1 MNAHLYLLQ
10 SLFRATNVFK
20 RAFVGHSLSLASYSS
35 PENLEN
41 HFFPENFYSTVQF
54 QIIIIIVLRLVTYKN
69 HLL

>member
-20 RAFVGHSLSLASYSS
+20 RAFVGHSLSLTSYSS

-41 HFFPENFYSTVQF
+41 HFLPENFYSTVQF
-54 QIIIIIVLRLVTYKN
+54 QNIIIIGVHMKIIN
-69 HLL
+69 CI

>member
-20 RAFVGHSLSLASYSS
+20 RAFVGHSLGLTLYSS

-41 HFFPENFYSTVQF
+41 HFFPENLYSTIPL
-54 QIIIIIVLRLVTYKN
+54 QITSIIVARLHIKIIN
-69 HLL
+69 CI